1 MSEKRT
7 LANSKF
13 VTFKLPDRGLNAK
26 LLSDWRPIAEE
37 VREATGMSFRAIGIS
52 AIHKRPDISQAEAI
66 KLHLCEIA
74 RQLSISTTLSNVA
87 AEYQLRVDGDEKT
100 PLEKWLERFKD
111 EPELA

>member
-1 MSEKRT
+1 MSDKRT

-52 AIHKRPDISQAEAI
+52 AINKRPDISQAEAI
-66 KLHLCEIA
+66 KLHLCEIV
-74 RQLSISTTLSNVA
+74 RQLSISNALTSVA
-87 AEYQLRVDGDEKT
+87 AEYQLSASDDEKT
-100 PLEKWLERFKD
+100 PLEKHIEKIKD
-111 EPELA
+111 EPELV